1 MSIFIFDQLT
11 FIRRNTVKLIE
22 DLEEMILNKI
32 PTGFSNHLRWQLG
45 HIYTVQERLAFAYAK
60 EPLLLPDG
68 YLEWF
73 GNGTKPS
80 EWTGEPPSLDDLRS
94 MLLNQSSRIKEA
106 FEYRLDEVVE
116 KPFKT
121 SSGLVL
127 ETIGELLSFS
137 LYHEG
142 MHFDRMKVYKK
153 LLL

>member
-1 MSIFIFDQLT
+1 MSIYIFNQLA
-11 FIRRNTVKLIE
+11 FIRKNTVKLVE
-22 DLEEMILNKI
+22 DLDEAILDKI
-32 PTGFSNHLRWQLG
+32 PEGFSNHLRWHLG

-68 YLEWF
+68 YVEWF

-80 EWTGEPPSLDDLRS
+80 DWTGEPPSLDDLRS

-106 FEYRLDEVVE
+106 FERRFDEKVE

-121 SSGLVL
+121 SSGMVL
-127 ETIGELLSFS
+127 ETIGEFLTFS

-153 LLL
+153 WLS